1 MESKT
6 NSQQETIKFAAEF
19 AKSLKAGDVVALFGD
34 LGAGKTVF
42 VKGLA
47 KGLGVKAKV
56 SSPTYVFLKIYKGKN
71 LTINHVDLY
80 RGEKI
85 TDFKEL
91 GLDEIFG
98 NNDITVIEWA
108 QRISNNLPKKRIE
121 IYIERINEKKRR
133 IKVVRH

>member
-1 MESKT
+1 METKT
-6 NSQQETIKFAAEF
+6 ASQQETLKFAAEF
-19 AKSLKAGDVVALFGD
+19 AKSLKAGDVLALFGD

-56 SSPTYVFLKIYKGKN
+56 SSPTFVFLKIYKGKK
-71 LTINHVDLY
+71 LTINHIDLY

-85 TDFKEL
+85 TDFKDL

-108 QRISNNLPKKRIE
+108 QRLEGKLPKKRIE
-121 IYIERINEKKRR
+121 IRIEKVNEKSRR
-133 IKVVRH
+133 IKVIRY